1 MDGGITISR
10 PVTLTRRLAT
20 VRDDGCASRV
30 VTLCWTLLKGRPWEF
45 LARAK
50 GPAETRIMYLKFFGN
65 GINSLDGVALE
76 SEHGVDTLLK
86 RSDETR
92 FGRRLDGNWTYVETL
107 EVLAIYRKC
116 LVVKVDEL
124 LCDGVDVCHG
134 RY

>member
-1 MDGGITISR
+1 
-10 PVTLTRRLAT
+10 
-20 VRDDGCASRV
+20 
-30 VTLCWTLLKGRPWEF
+30 
-45 LARAK
+45 
-50 GPAETRIMYLKFFGN
+50 MYLKFFGN

-107 EVLAIYRKC
+107 EVEAIYRKC